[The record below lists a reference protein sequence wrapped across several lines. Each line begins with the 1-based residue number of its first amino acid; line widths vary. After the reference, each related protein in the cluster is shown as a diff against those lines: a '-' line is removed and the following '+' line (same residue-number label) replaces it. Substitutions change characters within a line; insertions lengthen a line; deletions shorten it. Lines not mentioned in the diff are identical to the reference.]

1 MTLKTVEAAAM
12 TPEEE
17 AKVYHALTLRAQGG
31 DADAARILF
40 GEKSK
45 RIRPVKFSECET
57 LDQLKRA
64 FERYMA
70 QADIT
75 KAESEHAAKA
85 FDRLFKLMV
94 AQDEAKTLH
103 SKQLGQVS
111 GLMLVPVLSTT
122 DWEAEALRSQTA
134 LKLQARH

>member
-1 MTLKTVEAAAM
+1 M

-17 AKVYHALTLRAQGG
+17 TKVYHALTLRAQGG

-64 FERYMA
+64 FEQYMA

-75 KAESEHAAKA
+75 KAESEHATKA

-94 AQDEAKTLH
+94 AQDEAKNLR
-103 SKQLGQVS
+103 SRQLGQVS
-111 GLMLVPVLSTT
+111 GLMLVPVISTT
-122 DWEAEALRSQTA
+122 DWEVEAMRAQTA
-134 LKLQARH
+134 LKHHARN